1 MNVRSRCRFHA
12 WWFHGYNNAFA
23 HAAHRGESSRKSVG
37 LGGNIGKSLHAIE
50 VGGGAA
56 PPTPRYEAATE
67 DAGNGSL
74 MRLSP
79 VAVRYFHDTDMAR
92 TVARESSYA
101 THPGPIAACACELL
115 SYLIASAIADK
126 VRKGSITSC
135 AARTQS

>member
-1 MNVRSRCRFHA
+1 M
-12 WWFHGYNNAFA
+12 
-23 HAAHRGESSRKSVG
+23 
-37 LGGNIGKSLHAIE
+37 E
-50 VGGGAA
+50 VGAA
-56 PPTPRYEAATE
+56 PPPRYEAATE

-79 VAVRYFHDTDMAR
+79 VPVRYFHDTDMAR

-126 VRKGSITSC
+126 VRNACVRLRSQLKSSSAG
-135 AARTQS
+135 AASLS